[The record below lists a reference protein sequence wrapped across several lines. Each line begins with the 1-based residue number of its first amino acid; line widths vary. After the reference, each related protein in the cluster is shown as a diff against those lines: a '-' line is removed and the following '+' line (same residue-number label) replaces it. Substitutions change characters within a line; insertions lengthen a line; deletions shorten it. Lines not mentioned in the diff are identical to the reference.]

1 MYRFLKR
8 SIDDLICL
16 FIGETGEDYKPTKRE
31 YSYFWVF
38 FGLLILFA
46 VVRIIIR

>member
-1 MYRFLKR
+1 MIRLLKR

-16 FIGETGEDYKPTKRE
+16 FIAETGEDYKPTKRE
-31 YSYFWVF
+31 HLYFWVF

-46 VVRIIIR
+46 VARIILR